1 MERKLPGKS
10 FRKYGYTSRGCPHA
24 EVKKKTKNKRNKN
37 RLLVVVYNAW
47 GFLWWDFVFSICQR
61 KQYMTWSRSESAI
74 SRYVCFGGK
83 RSNGTDSSITFLF
96 LVVRISLL
104 VATLCF
110 GVIYLTTNNY
120 TFTKRTSSPV
130 PWFWKIG
137 TRQILPS
144 LPRQERYFSFS
155 KWMLRQICRSFTVLR
170 NLWPF

>member
-1 MERKLPGKS
+1 MEWKLPGKS
-10 FRKYGYTSRGCPHA
+10 FRKYGYTSQGCPHA
-24 EVKKKTKNKRNKN
+24 EVKKKKQAKQKPVASRG
-37 RLLVVVYNAW
+37 LHAW
-47 GFLWWDFVFSICQR
+47 GFLWWDFFQFANENN
-61 KQYMTWSRSESAI
+61 TWHSPVLSHAI

-96 LVVRISLL
+96 LVVKISLL

-144 LPRQERYFSFS
+144 LPWQERDLLFS
-155 KWMLRQICRSFTVLR
+155 KWLLRQICRSFTVLR